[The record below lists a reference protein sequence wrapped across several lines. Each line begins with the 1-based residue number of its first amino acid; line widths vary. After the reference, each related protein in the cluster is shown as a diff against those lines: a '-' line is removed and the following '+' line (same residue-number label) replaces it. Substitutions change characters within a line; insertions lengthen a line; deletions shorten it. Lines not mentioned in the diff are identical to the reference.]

1 VTQHIDA
8 PIASRRQDTVPSLGL
23 NELEELLSEVKVRI
37 ADRAVDSYSIYMWQL
52 LALLMNHS
60 ESRRDAGALRWRST
74 RRYPLLQ
81 KELWHLL
88 GSVDHS
94 TGDVRAVT
102 LIILLGPACAAAHG
116 MLLEQRW
123 WI

>member
-1 VTQHIDA
+1 MNVR
-8 PIASRRQDTVPSLGL
+8 AS
-23 NELEELLSEVKVRI
+23 
-37 ADRAVDSYSIYMWQL
+37 DRAVDSHYLYKWQL

-94 TGDVRAVT
+94 TGDVRAVAFAT
-102 LIILLGPACAAAHG
+102 LLGLACAAGHG
-116 MLLEQRW
+116 MPPKQCSWRN
-123 WI
+123 